1 MPPTADLHDLPEKGD
16 IPAQVTGRR
25 QHRIGSPQSA
35 EKNRYF
41 RLPTRPLARLAD
53 AATATN
59 LTLLT
64 PPGNSSAGNLG
75 FEAKKT
81 RLKDSLLKTNI
92 AIAAEPQW
100 DEEAM
105 ARRADGIIQ
114 AAAKLWPAPSDSAP
128 AVAG

>member
-1 MPPTADLHDLPEKGD
+1 MPQTWETYWPLSDGALAPADVSQSDDVTRSAVQARHAIVHTLP
-16 IPAQVTGRR
+16 
-25 QHRIGSPQSA
+25 
-35 EKNRYF
+35 
-41 RLPTRPLARLAD
+41 
-53 AATATN
+53 N

-105 ARRADGIIQ
+105 ARRADRIIQ
-114 AAAKLWPAPSDSAP
+114 AAAKLWPSPMAAEEPHGQAD
-128 AVAG
+128 